1 MGVSGMAI
9 IVTAED
15 NADIRKLAARS
26 LRRAGHTVV
35 ETADGR
41 EALDAV
47 RAHRPDAVVTDVDM
61 PRMTGLELSAAIRAD
76 PDLKH
81 TPVLVVSGSIE
92 LHDVRAAEAGVTAV
106 LGKPYAPPELLQ
118 HLDELLAHPS
128 RHGHGS

>member
-1 MGVSGMAI
+1 MAV

-15 NADIRKLAARS
+15 NDDIRRLSARS

-35 ETADGR
+35 ETADGA
-41 EALDAV
+41 EALKAV
-47 RAHRPDAVVTDVDM
+47 REHRPDVIVTDVDM

-92 LHDVRAAEAGVTAV
+92 LHDTRAAEAGVTAV
-106 LGKPYAPPELLQ
+106 LGKPFAPAELLH

-128 RHGHGS
+128 RHGHAS